1 MTAKFKEL
9 TKQYG
14 TSALAVYFII
24 STIDLGA
31 TFILIQS
38 GGAERVKKIENWCIE
53 NFVVNNTSSKPKIP
67 SWTSTL
73 VIAYGVHKLLL
84 PLRLGLTVAI
94 TPSVVKK
101 LRNMGWNI
109 GKSI

>member
-53 NFVVNNTSSKPKIP
+53 NFV
-67 SWTSTL
+67 
-73 VIAYGVHKLLL
+73 IAYGIHKLLL

>member
-9 TKQYG
+9 TKRYG

-24 STIDLGA
+24 STIDLGT

-38 GGAERVKKIENWCIE
+38 GGAERVKRIEDC
-53 NFVVNNTSSKPKIP
+53 NTSSRPTMP

-73 VIAYGVHKLLL
+73 VIAYGIHKLLL
-84 PLRLGLTVAI
+84 PLRLGLTAAI

-101 LRNMGWNI
+101 LRNMGWNL

>member
-9 TKQYG
+9 TKRYG

-24 STIDLGA
+24 STIDLGT

-38 GGAERVKKIENWCIE
+38 GGAERV
-53 NFVVNNTSSKPKIP
+53 VSNTSSRPTMP

-73 VIAYGVHKLLL
+73 VIAYGIHKLLL
-84 PLRLGLTVAI
+84 PLRLGLTAAI

-101 LRNMGWNI
+101 LRNMGWNL

>member
-9 TKQYG
+9 TKRYG

-24 STIDLGA
+24 STIDLGT

-38 GGAERVKKIENWCIE
+38 GGAERVKRIEDWCIE
-53 NFVVNNTSSKPKIP
+53 NFG
-67 SWTSTL
+67 
-73 VIAYGVHKLLL
+73 AYGIHKLLL
-84 PLRLGLTVAI
+84 PLRLGLTAAI